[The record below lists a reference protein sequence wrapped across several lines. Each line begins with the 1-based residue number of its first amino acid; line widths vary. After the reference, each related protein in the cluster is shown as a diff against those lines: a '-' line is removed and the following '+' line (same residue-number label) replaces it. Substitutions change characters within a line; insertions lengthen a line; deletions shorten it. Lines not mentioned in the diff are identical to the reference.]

1 MKGTEIRK
9 DRAPRLNEIGS
20 AILEFGLVIVMFFM
34 FVFGVMDFGRA
45 LYTYHFVS
53 NAACE
58 ATRYAMVRG
67 SSSTEPVTAA
77 DIESYVRSIAP
88 EGIDRDNLTVSATWS
103 PNDSPGSTVRVQV
116 GDNFRFM
123 TPALVSYQMSLSG
136 SSQMVISQ

>member
-1 MKGTEIRK
+1 MKGNGIRK
-9 DRAPRLNEIGS
+9 GREARLNEIGS
-20 AILEFGLVIVMFFM
+20 AVLELGLVVVIFFM

-67 SSSTEPVTAA
+67 ASSTQPVTST
-77 DIESYVRSIAP
+77 DIENYVKSITP
-88 EGIDRDNLTVSATWS
+88 EGVDPNKLTVTTIWS
-103 PNDSPGSTVRVQV
+103 PDDSPGSTVRVQV
-116 GDNFRFM
+116 SDNFSFM
-123 TPALVSYQMSLSG
+123 TPVLAGHQMTLSD

>member
-1 MKGTEIRK
+1 MKRNGNKQERK
-9 DRAPRLNEIGS
+9 PRLNEFGS

-58 ATRYAMVRG
+58 ATRYAIVRG
-67 SSSTEPVTAA
+67 SSSTQPVTAA
-77 DIESYVRSIAP
+77 DIESYVKSIAP
-88 EGIDRDNLTVSATWS
+88 EGVDRDNLIISTSWS
-103 PNDSPGSTVRVQV
+103 PNDSPGSSVHVQV
-116 GDNFRFM
+116 SDNFRFM
-123 TPALVSYQMSLSG
+123 TPVLTSYQMTLSD

>member
-1 MKGTEIRK
+1 MKRNQVK
-9 DRAPRLNEIGS
+9 KVRASRRSERG
-20 AILEFGLVIVMFFM
+20 AATLEFGMVVVVFFM

-67 SSSTEPVTAA
+67 SASTSPATAN
-77 DIESYVRSIAP
+77 DITDYVKAITP
-88 EGIDRDNLTVSATWS
+88 MGINPSDITVSTTWS
-103 PNDSPGSTVRVQV
+103 PNDAPGASVKVQV
-116 GDNFRFM
+116 SDNFKFM
-123 TPALVSYQMSLSG
+123 TPVFMKYQLPLSG

>member
-9 DRAPRLNEIGS
+9 DREPRLNEIGS

-77 DIESYVRSIAP
+77 DIESYVKSIAP
-88 EGIDRDNLTVSATWS
+88 EGIDRDNLIVSATWS

-123 TPALVSYQMSLSG
+123 TPVLVSYQMSLSD

>member
-77 DIESYVRSIAP
+77 DIENYVKSIAP
-88 EGIDRDNLTVSATWS
+88 EGIDRDNLTVSASWS